1 MKLSFRP
8 QALSGW
14 LALRQR
20 GDEIDAAHIE
30 RRGSRLQVSLCET
43 YRAGGDIIGVLSRL
57 RRDKG
62 WRRYRCTM
70 LLGGDQYQLHSFD
83 APKVPAQELKSAA
96 RWRVKDL
103 IDYPLDD
110 AMVDIL
116 DIPVDAN
123 ARNHAVFAVS
133 ARNEVLQ
140 RTVRRCQDA
149 GIALAAIDIPEVA
162 QRNVS
167 ALFEE
172 DNRGLAFLAFD
183 ESGGLLT
190 VTFRGELY
198 LTRRIDIPLAKL
210 LDKDPESRAQLH
222 ERIALEVQRSLD
234 HFDRQYS
241 FITISRLMLAP
252 LPAQTGLAE
261 SLAANI
267 YLRVD
272 LADICEALDCQG
284 IPELSDPAR
293 QGLCLQI
300 LGAALRDEKA
310 AV

>member
-1 MKLSFRP
+1 MKLPFLQQRLP
-8 QALSGW
+8 GW

-20 GDEIDAAHIE
+20 GDEIDAAHVE
-30 RRGSRLQVSLCET
+30 RRGGRIRVSLCET
-43 YRAGGDIIGVLSRL
+43 YRATGDIVGALSRL

-70 LLGGDQYQLHSFD
+70 LLASDEYQLHTFD
-83 APKVPAQELKSAA
+83 APKVPAEELKSAA

-103 IDYPLDD
+103 IDYPLD
-110 AMVDIL
+110 AAIVEIL
-116 DIPVDAN
+116 DIPVEAN

-133 ARNEVLQ
+133 ARNDVLQ
-140 RTVRRCQDA
+140 RMVRRYQDA
-149 GIALAAIDIPEVA
+149 GIPLTAIDVPELA

-172 DNRGLAFLAFD
+172 ENRGLAFLAFE

-190 VTFRGELY
+190 VTYRGELY
-198 LTRRIDIPLAKL
+198 LTRHIDIPLAKL
-210 LDKDPESRAQLH
+210 LDSEPDARAALH

-241 FITISRLMLAP
+241 FITISRIVLAP
-252 LPAQTGLAE
+252 LPAETGLAE

-267 YLRVD
+267 YLRVET
-272 LADICEALDCQG
+272 ADICKAIDCAG
-284 IPELSDPAR
+284 IPELANPAR

-300 LGAALRDEKA
+300 LGAALRDERA
-310 AV
+310 AA

>member
-1 MKLSFRP
+1 M
-8 QALSGW
+8 
-14 LALRQR
+14 
-20 GDEIDAAHIE
+20 
-30 RRGSRLQVSLCET
+30 SLCET
-43 YRAGGDIIGVLSRL
+43 YRATGDVIGSLARL

-70 LLGGDQYQLHSFD
+70 LLASDEYQLHTFD
-83 APKVPAQELKSAA
+83 APKVPAEELKSAA

-103 IDYPLDD
+103 IDYPLDS

-133 ARNEVLQ
+133 ARYDVLQ

-149 GIALAAIDIPEVA
+149 GIALAAIDIPEMA
-162 QRNVS
+162 QRNIS

-172 DNRGLAFLAFD
+172 ENRGLAFLAFE

-190 VTFRGELY
+190 VTYRGELY

-210 LDKDPESRAQLH
+210 LDKDAEVRAQLH

-241 FITISRLMLAP
+241 FITISRVMLAP
-252 LPAQTGLAE
+252 LPADTGLAE

-267 YLRVD
+267 YVRVES
-272 LADICEALDCQG
+272 ADIRGALDCQG

-300 LGAALRDEKA
+300 LGAALRDENA
-310 AV
+310 AA